1 MDIQT
6 FLKINQDNKKISTEG
21 KKELFNYFQRTI
33 KNSFMDLDINYKDL
47 SSYQEENKNTFMKQ
61 NHLND
66 YNIGLASNLIACY
79 DDKVLIIK

>member
-6 FLKINQDNKKISTEG
+6 FLTLNKDNKKISTEG
-21 KKELFNYFQRTI
+21 KKELFCYFQRI
-33 KNSFMDLDINYKDL
+33 LKNSFFDLDINYKDL
-47 SSYQEENKNTFMKQ
+47 SNYKEQNKNTFMREH
-61 NHLND
+61 HLND

>member
-1 MDIQT
+1 MDIKT
-6 FLKINQDNKKISTEG
+6 FLKINQDNKKISIEG
-21 KKELFNYFQRTI
+21 KKELFNYFERSI
-33 KNSFMDLDINYKDL
+33 KNSLFDLDINYNDL
-47 SSYQEENKNTFMKQ
+47 SSYKEQNKNTFMKQ

>member
-6 FLKINQDNKKISTEG
+6 FLNINKDNKKISTEG
-21 KKELFNYFQRTI
+21 KKELFYYFERSI
-33 KNSFMDLDINYKDL
+33 KNSFFDLDINYKDL
-47 SSYQEENKNTFMKQ
+47 SSYKEQNKNTFMRE

-79 DDKVLIIK
+79 NDKVLIIK